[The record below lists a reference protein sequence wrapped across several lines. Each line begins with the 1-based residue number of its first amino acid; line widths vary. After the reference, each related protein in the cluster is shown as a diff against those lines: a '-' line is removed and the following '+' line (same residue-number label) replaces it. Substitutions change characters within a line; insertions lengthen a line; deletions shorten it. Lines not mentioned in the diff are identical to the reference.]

1 MTDPKRIRTFSVVV
15 VAMAGSVAGSRG
27 IPTRM
32 GGLDRMAGSRD
43 RWWALA
49 RGPILFTHVKI
60 RHGRDRAFDVGCAAA
75 GGHFF
80 GGRGFVGLLDLPQFG
95 VHSSGGRVADVPWGR
110 GSISASCHILG
121 WGFALWLWDDCFVVT
136 SVS

>member
-95 VHSSGGRVADVPWGR
+95 WAGGGRP
-110 GSISASCHILG
+110 LG
-121 WGFALWLWDDCFVVT
+121 AGIHFCELSYLGMGLCSLAVR
-136 SVS
+136 